1 MSKLSSWF
9 KKLHES
15 YTIEDDNQHVR
26 STSVN
31 IDLIRERL
39 ELLLNIESKLKQIE
53 AQKQTSIPD
62 VFGSAFI
69 DGNND
74 EFFKSSEDIFT
85 SLEEKVHK
93 NYLIFIHGDC
103 GSGKT
108 TLSNQFAYY
117 LKQKDSSI
125 TILYIRSNS
134 YKSNM
139 DELARRVLN
148 HTMSS
153 SPRPR
158 RLADLIERVFARLN
172 SRRCLIIIDDV
183 KSVHELG
190 EITSHM
196 DKSLHKLIVT
206 SKSSGL
212 FASKA
217 ASEIY
222 SSSSIESLKLSKLD
236 KSGAV
241 KYVERFAVG
250 GVREEVGRALESA
263 DFTEVSPLVLKLAI
277 TSK

>member
-1 MSKLSSWF
+1 MSSWF
-9 KKLHES
+9 KKLDES
-15 YTIEDDNQHVR
+15 YTIEDENQRVR
-26 STSVN
+26 STSAN

-39 ELLLNIESKLKQIE
+39 EIVLNIESKLKQIE
-53 AQKQTSIPD
+53 TQKQTSIPN

-69 DGNND
+69 D
-74 EFFKSSEDIFT
+74 EFFNTPEDILT
-85 SLEEKVHK
+85 SLEEKIHK
-93 NYLIFIHGDC
+93 NYLIFIHGDS

-108 TLSNQFAYY
+108 TLSNQFAHY

-134 YKSNM
+134 HKSNM
-139 DELARRVLN
+139 EELARRVLN
-148 HTMSS
+148 YPISS
-153 SPRPR
+153 Q
-158 RLADLIERVFARLN
+158 RLSQLIERVFARLN
-172 SRRCLIIIDDV
+172 SQRCLIIIDDV

-206 SKSSGL
+206 SKSSCL
-212 FASKA
+212 FASKT

-222 SSSSIESLKLSKLD
+222 SPSSIESLKLSKLD
-236 KSGAV
+236 KSDAV
-241 KYVERFAVG
+241 KYVEKFAVG
-250 GVREEVGRALESA
+250 LREEVQRA